1 MEWQERIT
9 RETPPS
15 IRIEHELRYA
25 MAAPLVRGASTW
37 LDLGCGAGVAAAAA
51 LGGEG
56 PARAVLVDASADALS
71 EAVRDVPATDVV
83 PVEADLATDDGL
95 EAVRAALGEARD
107 GVATCFEV
115 IEHLESFVGVLGL
128 LVGLAEERDFTVVL
142 SVPNDAFWPIES
154 PWHATMWGAGS
165 FEELRRLLPEAHV
178 VAQQVP
184 LQGSSI
190 VPEGTPALEAP
201 GFVVREDA
209 VASHFVAA
217 FGPRR
222 REIAARSAVAQAD
235 LAAQRRWERQREANL
250 AFYEDRIQWA
260 QREFGDWRGY
270 INELEKKLGREPTTA
285 PLDFP

>member
-25 MAAPLVRGASTW
+25 MAAPLVRAAGTW

-71 EAVRDVPATDVV
+71 EAEREVAAGETVT
-83 PVEADLATDDGL
+83 VEADLASQAGL
-95 EAVRAALGEARD
+95 DAVRAALDDARD
-107 GVATCFEV
+107 GLATCFEV
-115 IEHLESFVGVLGL
+115 IEHLESFIGAVEL
-128 LVGLAEERDFTVVL
+128 LVELAEERSFTVVL
-142 SVPNDAFWPIES
+142 SVPNDAFWPVES
-154 PWHATMWGAGS
+154 PWHATMWGEGS
-165 FEELRRLLPEAHV
+165 FEELRRLLPADHV
-178 VAQQVP
+178 VVQQVP
-184 LQGSSI
+184 LVGSSI
-190 VPEGTPALEAP
+190 VPEGTPALEPP
-201 GFVVREDA
+201 GFVVRQDA
-209 VASHFVAA
+209 VASHLIAA
-217 FGPRR
+217 FGPRC
-222 REIAARSAVAQAD
+222 REVVARSAVVQAD

-260 QREFGDWRGY
+260 QREFGEWRGY
-270 INELEKKLGREPTTA
+270 MNELEAKLGRKPTTA